1 MIQFQ
6 ENTRT
11 DGRTEGWT
19 DPTLQD
25 PSSYYRGST
34 NVVDWHLKVK
44 DIEYNVSL
52 TKNCCI
58 THHSLQAKKLSSIH
72 ELIFKIEQILG
83 FNEMVVP
90 TFDQAHPKIIEIN
103 FSCPNY
109 TPMHVKISFSHV
121 FILEILLI
129 LKCHDQTDRTHF
141 WSCPSKKSLIKL
153 VYVNLYQHTKNQAI
167 SMICCGD
174 MIDQKIWLVENILA
188 HISWTKILPNMGFEL
203 EHSK

>member
-52 TKNCCI
+52 TKNCCV

-72 ELIFKIEQILG
+72 KLIFKIQQILG

-90 TFDQAHPKIIEIN
+90 IFDQAHPKIIEIN
-103 FSCPNY
+103 FSCPKY
-109 TPMHVKISFSHV
+109 TPMHAKISFSHV

-129 LKCHDQTDRTHF
+129 LKCHDQTDHTQF
-141 WSCPSKKSLIKL
+141 WSCSSKKSLIKL
-153 VYVNLYQHTKNQAI
+153 VML
-167 SMICCGD
+167 ICINIQKIRLFQWFVVE

>member
-52 TKNCCI
+52 TKNCCV

-72 ELIFKIEQILG
+72 KLIFKIQQILG

-90 TFDQAHPKIIEIN
+90 IFDQAHPKIIEIN
-103 FSCPNY
+103 FSCPKY
-109 TPMHVKISFSHV
+109 TPMHAKISFSHV

-129 LKCHDQTDRTHF
+129 LKCHDQTDHTQF
-141 WSCPSKKSLIKL
+141 WSCSSKKSLIKL
-153 VYVNLYQHTKNQAI
+153 VML
-167 SMICCGD
+167 ICINIQKIRLFQWFVVE

-188 HISWTKILPNMGFEL
+188 HISWTKILPNMGFAGTQQIM
-203 EHSK
+203 

>member
-11 DGRTEGWT
+11 AGRKDGQILPYRTLPATTG
-19 DPTLQD
+19 DPT
-25 PSSYYRGST
+25 GT

-72 ELIFKIEQILG
+72 KLIFKIHQILG
-83 FNEMVVP
+83 FNEMAVP
-90 TFDQAHPKIIEIN
+90 IFDQAHPKIIEIN
-103 FSCPNY
+103 FSCPKY
-109 TPMHVKISFSHV
+109 TPMHANITFSHV

-129 LKCHDQTDRTHF
+129 LKCHDQTDHTHF
-141 WSCPSKKSLIKL
+141 
-153 VYVNLYQHTKNQAI
+153 
-167 SMICCGD
+167 
-174 MIDQKIWLVENILA
+174 
-188 HISWTKILPNMGFEL
+188 
-203 EHSK
+203 